1 MLNKPLLAAASLAL
15 ISHAAL
21 AANAAVFNQEI
32 GVATYQSVNTQV
44 GAKTRL
50 RDAGINAYSNGRML
64 ESNGQ
69 GLSIDGLSR
78 ALFIFDAPDRL
89 VAAELTLPKGPLG
102 ENIDPTLAMLKR
114 KYRQVRLQ
122 RPFVGNVEAR
132 YEQGVSLV
140 ELNAPH
146 MSFELTVTYMTRPF
160 EQQYRA
166 AVQADATS
174 KNRHREASF

>member
-1 MLNKPLLAAASLAL
+1 MLNKTLLAAASLAL

-44 GAKTRL
+44 GANTRL
-50 RDAGINAYSNGRML
+50 RDAGINAYSNGKML

-69 GLSIDGLSR
+69 GLGIDGLSK
-78 ALFIFDAPDRL
+78 ALFIFDAQDRL
-89 VAAELTLPKGPLG
+89 VAAQLTLPKGSMG

-122 RPFVGNVEAR
+122 HPFVGDIEAR
-132 YEQGVSLV
+132 YEQGASLV
-140 ELNAPH
+140 ELSAPH
-146 MSFELTVTYMTRPF
+146 MSFDMTVTYMTRPF

-166 AVQADATS
+166 AIRADEVS
-174 KNRHREASF
+174 KNRRREASF